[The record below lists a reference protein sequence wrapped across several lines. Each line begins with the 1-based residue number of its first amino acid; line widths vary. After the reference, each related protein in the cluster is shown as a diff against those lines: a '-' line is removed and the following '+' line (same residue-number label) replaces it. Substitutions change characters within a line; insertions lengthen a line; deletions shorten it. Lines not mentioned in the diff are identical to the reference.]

1 MHFDFDQV
9 IDRRGGDSYKWNLY
23 AGCDVIPMPVADMD
37 FKAPPAVL
45 KAFHRRVDHGVFG
58 YADATPEV
66 IDAIGNH
73 LTTNYGWDID
83 PSWLVWLPGLE
94 VGLNIVCRL
103 PESAEAQVLSGVP
116 IYPPFLSA
124 PKNAGREL
132 VTVPLSLEGREYRF
146 DAEALER
153 SVLPESEVF
162 LACNPQNPTGRVMTR
177 AELESL
183 ADVCLRHNLTICSD
197 EIHCGLLLDA
207 HTQHIP
213 LATLS
218 PEVASRTIT
227 LMSPSKTYNLAG
239 LMWAFAIIPDDSL
252 RRRFKRVARGIVTE
266 LNAFGYVACLAAYRD
281 SADWHAALIDYL
293 RANRDEVEAAV
304 AQMPG
309 VWVPHVEAT
318 YLAWLDCRDAGLGDN
333 PVAAFEAAGVGLSD
347 GRWFGAPGFVRLN
360 FGCPRSVLEDGLRRI
375 TQAVAR

>member
-1 MHFDFDQV
+1 MHFDFDEV

-23 AGCDVIPMPVADMD
+23 AGRDVLPMPVADMD
-37 FKAPPAVL
+37 FQAPPAVL
-45 KAFHRRVDHGVFG
+45 EALRKRVDHGVFG
-58 YADATPEV
+58 YADATPDV
-66 IDAIGNH
+66 IDAIGSQ
-73 LTTNYGWDID
+73 LSANYGWDID

-103 PESAEAQVLSGVP
+103 PESAEAQVLSCVP

-132 VTVPLSLEGREYRF
+132 VTVPLPLEGHEYRF
-146 DAEALER
+146 DAAALER
-153 SVLPESEVF
+153 SLSPPSDVF
-162 LACNPQNPTGRVMTR
+162 LACNPQNPTGRVMSR

-183 ADVCLRHNLTICSD
+183 ADVCLRHDLTICSD
-197 EIHCGLLLDA
+197 EIHCGLVLDA
-207 HTQHIP
+207 DKQHIP

-239 LMWAFAIIPDDSL
+239 LMWAYAIIPDDSI

-266 LNAFGYVACLAAYRD
+266 LNAFGYVASLAAYRD

-293 RANRDEVEAAV
+293 RGNRDRVEAAV
-304 AQMPG
+304 AKMPG
-309 VWVPHVEAT
+309 VWMPHVEAT
-318 YLAWLDCRDAGLGDN
+318 YLAWLDCRQAGLGDD
-333 PVAAFEAAGVGLSD
+333 PVATFEAAGVGLSD

-360 FGCPRSVLEDGLRRI
+360 FGCPRSVLEEGLRRI
-375 TQAVAR
+375 SRLLAR